1 MAALDEE
8 IKKLTTKIEAKES
21 KIVEAEQCN
30 RSEAYLNGLRNE
42 LIGLRNELIE
52 LRKKENILLGKSQKS
67 GIYFYTNKYSDQ
79 I

>member
-30 RSEAYLNGLRNE
+30 RSEAY